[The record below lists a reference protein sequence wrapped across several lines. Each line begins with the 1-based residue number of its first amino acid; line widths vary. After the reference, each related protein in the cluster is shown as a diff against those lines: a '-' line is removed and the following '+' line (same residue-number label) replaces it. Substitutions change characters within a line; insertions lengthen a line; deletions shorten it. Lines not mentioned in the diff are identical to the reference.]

1 MSIKLICIDMD
12 GTLLKDKKT
21 VSEENLNSI
30 KLAIKKG
37 VKVVITTGRIYDCAK
52 MYSEKIGLD
61 TPIIASNGAFI
72 GYKDKVIY
80 NNPLKKEDILKFLE
94 VTKKHGLKAYLTANF
109 GIISEEELAED
120 HVYKI
125 LNKTLKDEEKVKL
138 IVSDNIKEE
147 IEKFDGEILKG
158 VCADKNNKVNLIKA
172 REELESLNNNMEI
185 VSSWNDNF
193 EVMRNGSTKGDAVR
207 YLANYFGIDKE
218 EVMCIGDSE
227 NDLSMIKYA
236 GTGIA
241 MGNASEDIKSVAD
254 YVTDTNVNDGVAK
267 AINKFVLK
275 V

>member
-172 REELESLNNNMEI
+172 REELESLNTNMEI

-236 GTGIA
+236 GIGVA

>member
-1 MSIKLICIDMD
+1 
-12 GTLLKDKKT
+12 
-21 VSEENLNSI
+21 
-30 KLAIKKG
+30 
-37 VKVVITTGRIYDCAK
+37 
-52 MYSEKIGLD
+52 
-61 TPIIASNGAFI
+61 
-72 GYKDKVIY
+72 
-80 NNPLKKEDILKFLE
+80 
-94 VTKKHGLKAYLTANF
+94 
-109 GIISEEELAED
+109 
-120 HVYKI
+120 
-125 LNKTLKDEEKVKL
+125 
-138 IVSDNIKEE
+138 
-147 IEKFDGEILKG
+147 
-158 VCADKNNKVNLIKA
+158 
-172 REELESLNNNMEI
+172 MEI

>member
-172 REELESLNNNMEI
+172 REELESLNTNMEI

-236 GTGIA
+236 GIGVA
-241 MGNASEDIKSVAD
+241 MGNASEDIKRVAD

-267 AINKFVLK
+267 TINKLVLK

>member
-72 GYKDKVIY
+72 GYKDKAIY

-109 GIISEEELAED
+109 GIISQEELAED

-138 IVSDNIKEE
+138 IVSDNIREE

-172 REELESLNNNMEI
+172 REELESLNTNMEI

-207 YLANYFGIDKE
+207 YLANYFEIDKE

-236 GTGIA
+236 GTGVV

>member
-37 VKVVITTGRIYDCAK
+37 VKVLITTGRIYDCAK

-172 REELESLNNNMEI
+172 REELESLNTNMEI

-236 GTGIA
+236 GIGVA
-241 MGNASEDIKSVAD
+241 MGNASEDIKRVAD

>member
-94 VTKKHGLKAYLTANF
+94 VTKKHGLK
-109 GIISEEELAED
+109 
-120 HVYKI
+120 
-125 LNKTLKDEEKVKL
+125 
-138 IVSDNIKEE
+138 
-147 IEKFDGEILKG
+147 
-158 VCADKNNKVNLIKA
+158 
-172 REELESLNNNMEI
+172 ELESLNTNMEI

-236 GTGIA
+236 GTGVA

>member
-72 GYKDKVIY
+72 GYKDKAIY

-109 GIISEEELAED
+109 GIISQEELAED

-138 IVSDNIKEE
+138 IVSDNIREE

-172 REELESLNNNMEI
+172 REELESLNTNMEI

-236 GTGIA
+236 GTGVA

>member
-125 LNKTLKDEEKVKL
+125 LNKMLKDEEKVKL

-172 REELESLNNNMEI
+172 REELESLNTNMEI

-236 GTGIA
+236 GIGVA

>member
-1 MSIKLICIDMD
+1 
-12 GTLLKDKKT
+12 
-21 VSEENLNSI
+21 
-30 KLAIKKG
+30 
-37 VKVVITTGRIYDCAK
+37 
-52 MYSEKIGLD
+52 
-61 TPIIASNGAFI
+61 
-72 GYKDKVIY
+72 
-80 NNPLKKEDILKFLE
+80 
-94 VTKKHGLKAYLTANF
+94 
-109 GIISEEELAED
+109 
-120 HVYKI
+120 I

-172 REELESLNNNMEI
+172 REELESLNTNMEI

>member
-109 GIISEEELAED
+109 GIISQEELAED

-138 IVSDNIKEE
+138 IVSDDIKEE

-172 REELESLNNNMEI
+172 REELESLNTNMEI

-236 GTGIA
+236 GTGVA

>member
-138 IVSDNIKEE
+138 IVSDNIREE

-172 REELESLNNNMEI
+172 REELESLNTNMEI

-207 YLANYFGIDKE
+207 YLANYFEIDKE

>member
-1 MSIKLICIDMD
+1 MTIKLICIDMD
-12 GTLLKDKKT
+12 GTLLKDQQV
-21 VSEENLNSI
+21 VSEENKKAI
-30 KLAIKKG
+30 KEAIKKG
-37 VKVVITTGRIYDCAK
+37 VKIAITTGRMYDCAK
-52 MYSEKIGLD
+52 LYSKEIGLD

-172 REELESLNNNMEI
+172 REELESLNTNMEI

-218 EVMCIGDSE
+218 EVMCLGDSE

>member
-30 KLAIKKG
+30 KLALKKG

-109 GIISEEELAED
+109 GIISQEELAED

-125 LNKTLKDEEKVKL
+125 LNKTLKDEEKVKF
-138 IVSDNIKEE
+138 IVSDDIKEE

-158 VCADKNNKVNLIKA
+158 VCANKNDKVNLIKA
-172 REELESLNNNMEI
+172 RKELESLKTNMEI

-193 EVMRNGSTKGDAVR
+193 EVMRNGSTKGDAVC
-207 YLANYFGIDKE
+207 YLANYFGIYKE

-236 GTGIA
+236 GTGVA
-241 MGNASEDIKSVAD
+241 MGNASEEIKSVAD